1 MGLIDYLQLDFV
13 QHALIAAVLVAVI
26 CGMIGPFVITR
37 QAAFAVHGAAELAF
51 TGAAAG
57 LLVADNA
64 VAGALIG
71 SLVVASAFGLLGA
84 RERERNTA
92 IGVVLAAGLGLG
104 VYLLSFYKGFV
115 TQATNILFG
124 YIFTVTWGQIQLLL
138 GMAVAVFVALAV
150 IYRPLMFAS
159 VDPEVAEGRGVRGRL
174 LGLVFLVILALTV
187 TEAAQIVGTMLVLSL
202 AITPAAAA
210 HRLSANPA
218 IVTGLSVGFALVA
231 SVGGLVV
238 SLETDVKA
246 SVCIT
251 FISFGF
257 YLVARLAGT
266 RTLGTRRALIRT
278 S

>member
-104 VYLLSFYKGFV
+104 VYLLSFYRGFV

-124 YIFTVTWGQIQLLL
+124 YIFTVTWGQIQLLV

-202 AITPAAAA
+202 AITP
-210 HRLSANPA
+210 RPPR
-218 IVTGLSVGFALVA
+218 TG
-231 SVGGLVV
+231 
-238 SLETDVKA
+238 
-246 SVCIT
+246 C
-251 FISFGF
+251 
-257 YLVARLAGT
+257 RP
-266 RTLGTRRALIRT
+266 IRP
-278 S
+278 SSPG